1 MEEYQHLSHY
11 IVFIDD
17 ELRDYLYQ
25 IVTSNFINQ
34 IKELIINSNELD
46 EVFVEHMKITEITE
60 ITDLNI
66 RLKQKL

>member
-17 ELRDYLYQ
+17 ELRDYLYK

-46 EVFVEHMKITEITE
+46 EVFVEHLKITEITE